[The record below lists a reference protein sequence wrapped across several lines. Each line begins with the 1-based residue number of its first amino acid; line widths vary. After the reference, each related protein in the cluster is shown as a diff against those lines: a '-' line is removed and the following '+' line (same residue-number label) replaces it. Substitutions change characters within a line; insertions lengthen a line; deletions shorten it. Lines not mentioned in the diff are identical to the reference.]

1 MDSLKNILSGFSID
15 KPTPEEPDFNWEAFF
30 SSHNYDEGAIEVL
43 VRFAPRLK
51 ELRVNLGD
59 PDLIEVVEGH
69 LSVLEESLVKLC
81 NCPKT
86 LESPTAYFKAILKN
100 SYQECQPPQLPVYA
114 ATDFDTPIDLH
125 PPKSIEQLQADLGR
139 GRLQASLVKIMLRSN
154 PQWGLEIVNGQIVE
168 VAKPVVVQEEKE
180 VA

>member
-30 SSHNYDEGAIEVL
+30 SSYNYDPDAIEVL
-43 VRFAPRLK
+43 VRFAPCLK

-59 PDLIEVVEGH
+59 PDLIEVIEGH
-69 LSVLEESLVKLC
+69 LGVLEESLVKLC
-81 NCPKT
+81 NCSKT

-100 SYQECQPPQLPVYA
+100 SYQECQQPQLPVYA

-125 PPKSIEQLQADLGR
+125 PPKSIEQLQSDLGR

-154 PQWGLEIVNGQIVE
+154 PQWGLEIVDGRIVE
-168 VAKPVVVQEEKE
+168 IKPELQQEKE